1 MALARSLARYFTF
14 MSSNGFLSHV
24 QADDDADGGRIRAL
38 AEDLQQQY
46 AAITADS
53 IDIFVDRS
61 TLGWGDDWESEIE
74 KAVLSTSF
82 FIPVITPRY
91 FLSQAC
97 RREFQLFLR
106 KADNLGLSELI
117 LPLVWLDVRDLHES
131 EVTDDLI
138 LSVKRFQWVDWRE
151 LRFEDRN
158 STPYRRAVAG
168 LAKRLADIDEK
179 LALSRTPMTPNRE
192 DGLHEPDWDADVPGT
207 LDLVVAAEEA
217 IPKWTETLQEI
228 TDEITQVG
236 VLAGVASEEMQA
248 GEARGKG
255 NAARLV
261 AARKFAQDV
270 KPHAEHIEVLGN
282 EFSTSLYELDGGI
295 RAILTEAATTTR
307 GEGENGARDFAS
319 SIISLA
325 NSSREGLG
333 SVQKMVESITPVESM
348 SRDMRPPL
356 RQIRKGLTIMV
367 EGQKVIDEWERL
379 ANAV

>member
-1 MALARSLARYFTF
+1 

-61 TLGWGDDWESEIE
+61 ALGWGDDWETEIE

-138 LSVKRFQWVDWRE
+138 ASVKRFQWVDWRE

-179 LALSRTPMTPNRE
+179 LALSRTPMPPTRE
-192 DGLHEPDWDADVPGT
+192 DGLHEPDLDADIPGT

-270 KPHAEHIEVLGN
+270 KPHAEHIEALGN

-295 RAILTEAATTTR
+295 RAILSEAATTTR
-307 GEGENGARDFAS
+307 AEDKKGAKDFAS

-379 ANAV
+379 ADTV